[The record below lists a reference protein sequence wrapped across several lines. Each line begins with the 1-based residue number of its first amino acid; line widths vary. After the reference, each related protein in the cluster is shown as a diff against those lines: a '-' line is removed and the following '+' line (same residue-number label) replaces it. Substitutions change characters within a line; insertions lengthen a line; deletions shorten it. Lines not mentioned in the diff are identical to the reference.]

1 MSHTDLSGL
10 KPLGVGVGFREP
22 MRADIFLNRDA
33 IDFLEI
39 TIDHYLGAP
48 REKRDELALLRD
60 HFTLIP
66 HGLNLSLGSAEGLDD
81 AYVDAVAELVARV
94 DPPYWSEHI
103 AFTRAGGID
112 IGHLSPLPWT
122 WEAVDVLC
130 RNIAEV
136 RKRIHTP
143 LILENITYA
152 TILPGAEMSEG
163 RFLSEVLER
172 TGCGLLLDV
181 TNLYTNAV
189 NFDQDVDAVLD
200 ELPLERVVQLHFA
213 GGEWHDGVLIDSHG
227 AATPEAVWD
236 LLRAVLRRAPVNG
249 VILERDENLP
259 PFAEIAAEAARARQI
274 GREEGRWH

>member
-1 MSHTDLSGL
+1 M
-10 KPLGVGVGFREP
+10 KPLGVGVGYREP
-22 MRADIFLNRDA
+22 MRADIFLNRSK

-39 TIDHYLGAP
+39 TIDHYLDAP
-48 REKRDELALLRD
+48 PEKQRELALLSD

-66 HGLNLSLGSAEGLDD
+66 HGLDLSLGSAEGLDD

-112 IGHLSPLPWT
+112 IGHLAPLPWT
-122 WEAVDVLC
+122 EEALDVLC

-136 RKRIHTP
+136 QRRIP
-143 LILENITYA
+143 RPFILENITYA

-163 RFLSEVLER
+163 EFLARLTER

-189 NFDQDVDAVLD
+189 NFGLDVGEMLDAFPM
-200 ELPLERVVQLHFA
+200 EHVVQLHFA
-213 GGEWHDGVLIDSHG
+213 GGEWYDGVLIDTHG
-227 AATPEAVWD
+227 APTPEPVWE
-236 LLRAVLRRAPVNG
+236 LLAEVLRRAPVKG

-259 PFAEIAAEAARARQI
+259 PFAEIAAEAARARRI
-274 GREEGRWH
+274 GQEAARWP